1 MEGKRL
7 VNRIIELAEDKK
19 GENISI
25 LDLKGL
31 NYIAD
36 YFVIVSGDS
45 SPHCEAIA
53 DNIEKE
59 LRLEG
64 VWATHREQDRGSNWS
79 LLDYSDVVVHVFE
92 QTTREFYALE
102 RLWGDALFLKEKVKK
117 NAGKSKAKPK
127 KRAKKSS
134 K

>member
-102 RLWGDALFLKEKVKK
+102 RLWGDALFTKEKKTK
-117 NAGKSKAKPK
+117 DAGKSKAKPK

>member
-1 MEGKRL
+1 MEGKKL
-7 VNRIIELAEDKK
+7 VDRIVELADDKK

-36 YFVIVSGDS
+36 YFVIISGDS
-45 SPHCEAIA
+45 STHCEAIA

-59 LRLEG
+59 LRRDG

-117 NAGKSKAKPK
+117 NVGKSKAKPK
-127 KRAKKSS
+127 KRAKKSR

>member
-102 RLWGDALFLKEKVKK
+102 RLWGDALFLKETKK
-117 NAGKSKAKPK
+117 KDAGKSKAKPK
-127 KRAKKSS
+127 KRAKKSR

>member
-1 MEGKRL
+1 MEGKKL
-7 VNRIIELAEDKK
+7 VDRIVELAEDKK

-36 YFVIVSGDS
+36 YFVIISGDS

-53 DNIEKE
+53 DNIERE

-127 KRAKKSS
+127 KRAKKSR

>member
-1 MEGKRL
+1 MEGKKL
-7 VNRIIELAEDKK
+7 VDRIVELADDKK

-36 YFVIVSGDS
+36 YFVIISGDS

-59 LRLEG
+59 LRREG

-127 KRAKKSS
+127 KRAAKSR